1 MYFEELTLEVRRE
14 VEPILEGLGFR
25 LVELSIGRLK
35 GSTRVNIVVYRPEGV
50 GVNECAEISRL
61 LFPRLENIQGLVG
74 VSLEVSSPGTERR
87 IKTRA
92 EYEIF
97 KGRGVRVLAGDSS
110 EWVGGVIER
119 VNGEALILR
128 VEGRAVELPLASIR
142 RARLD
147 YTVEPRENDAL
158 PGRHRTG

>member
-1 MYFEELTLEVRRE
+1 
-14 VEPILEGLGFR
+14 
-25 LVELSIGRLK
+25 
-35 GSTRVNIVVYRPEGV
+35 
-50 GVNECAEISRL
+50 
-61 LFPRLENIQGLVG
+61 
-74 VSLEVSSPGTERR
+74 
-87 IKTRA
+87 
-92 EYEIF
+92 
-97 KGRGVRVLAGDSS
+97 LAGDSS